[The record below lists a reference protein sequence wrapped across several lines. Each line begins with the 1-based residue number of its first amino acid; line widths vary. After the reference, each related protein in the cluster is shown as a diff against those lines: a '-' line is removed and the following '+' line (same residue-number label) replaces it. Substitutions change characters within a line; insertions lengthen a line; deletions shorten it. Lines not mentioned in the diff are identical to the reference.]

1 MKLLAIS
8 GYSGSGKTTLLKKLI
23 PLLKQDGI
31 SIALIKHAHHDMDID
46 RPGKD
51 SYELRKAG
59 ADQTI
64 VACDNRWALMTETRQ
79 EPVNLYHMVNK
90 LEPVDLVL
98 VEGFKDEAISKLIC
112 HRQATHKSL
121 YTDENTLA
129 VISDDALKL
138 DIPLLDINNID
149 QIKQFIVSWLQR
161 IK

>member
-23 PLLKQDGI
+23 PLLKQEGLT
-31 SIALIKHAHHDMDID
+31 IALIKHAHHDIDID
-46 RPGKD
+46 IPGKD

-59 ADQTI
+59 AEQTI
-64 VACDNRWALMTETRQ
+64 VACDNRWALMTETRD
-79 EPVNLYHMVNK
+79 ESVNLYHMVNK

-98 VEGFKDEAISKLIC
+98 IEGFKDEIIPKLIC
-112 HRQATHKSL
+112 HRQATNTPL

-129 VISDDALKL
+129 VISDDTLKRDL
-138 DIPLLDINNID
+138 PLLDINNIN
-149 QIKQFIVSWLQR
+149 QVKQFIMSWLQN